1 MPDCYKYISKDIGA
15 DCNAL
20 IQPGVEQKAVI
31 INRADIDMTNVT
43 YDVSNSK
50 IITALP
56 LLSTKKGFAA
66 VVPGSTPFTGVG
78 SELQVGTY
86 VNTWNNTVPVVVF
99 DNGPEVAN
107 KVIDPLAN
115 GEFVVVVENRHKGTL
130 GASAFQVYGLKQ
142 GLRASA
148 GSNDKYAEETNGG
161 WLVTLTESRAP
172 DSALF
177 LGGASYSAIK
187 ALFDSLLVAAS

>member
-1 MPDCYKYISKDIGA
+1 M
-15 DCNAL
+15 
-20 IQPGVEQKAVI
+20 
-31 INRADIDMTNVT
+31 
-43 YDVSNSK
+43 
-50 IITALP
+50 
-56 LLSTKKGFAA
+56 
-66 VVPGSTPFTGVG
+66 
-78 SELQVGTY
+78 
-86 VNTWNNTVPVVVF
+86 F

-115 GEFVVVVENRHKGTL
+115 GEFVVVAENRHKGTL

-177 LGGASYSAIK
+177 LGGASYSAVK
-187 ALFDSLLVAAS
+187 ALFDSLLVAAT

>member
-1 MPDCYKYISKDIGA
+1 MADCYKYLSKDIGA

-43 YDVSNSK
+43 YDGTNPK

-66 VVPGSTPFTGVG
+66 VVPGATPFTGVG

-107 KVIDPLAN
+107 KVIEPRR
-115 GEFVVVVENRHKGTL
+115 VQMTSTL
-130 GASAFQVYGLKQ
+130 RRLPAVGRLHLPSH
-142 GLRASA
+142 
-148 GSNDKYAEETNGG
+148 
-161 WLVTLTESRAP
+161 AP
-172 DSALF
+172 RIPRCS
-177 LGGASYSAIK
+177 
-187 ALFDSLLVAAS
+187 